1 MSLSPTR
8 CPLCLS
14 APTSQSRNNDQTR
27 CLGEKAP
34 SLQTKSRK
42 AIQRPVTVSLLSTT
56 SYNADIIQYTDM
68 PLFPAPLRYP
78 EYCSVHGFWWT
89 YDSCGPCP
97 RRGDLAMERWR
108 LHSERVNKS
117 IFVVLGRPVVR
128 LVHTANR
135 EPQAHRAYLECAR
148 HWYHGLSAVV

>member
-8 CPLCLS
+8 WPLCLP
-14 APTSQSRNNDQTR
+14 ALTFRSRNNGQTR
-27 CLGEKAP
+27 CLGEKAS

-42 AIQRPVTVSLLSTT
+42 AIQRPATVPLFSTT
-56 SYNADIIQYTDM
+56 SYNPDIIRYTDM
-68 PLFPAPLRYP
+68 SLFPAPLRYP
-78 EYCSVHGFWWT
+78 EYYPVHGFWWKCK
-89 YDSCGPCP
+89 SCGPCP

-108 LHSERVNKS
+108 LHSEQVNKS

-135 EPQAHRAYLECAR
+135 EPQAHRAYLE
-148 HWYHGLSAVV
+148 